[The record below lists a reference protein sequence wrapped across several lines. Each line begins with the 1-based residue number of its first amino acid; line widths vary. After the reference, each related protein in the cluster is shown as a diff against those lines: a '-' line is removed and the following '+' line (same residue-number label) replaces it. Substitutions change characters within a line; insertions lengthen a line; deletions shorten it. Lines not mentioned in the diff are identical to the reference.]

1 MTTKISHRLM
11 NREFI
16 RVSRERF
23 EADLE
28 DCLTILDYPS
38 KNKKYYVCEYITPA
52 LYKKVINV
60 VVY

>member
-1 MTTKISHRLM
+1 MT
-11 NREFI
+11 REII

-52 LYKKVINV
+52 LYTKVIKV